1 VRLQREVDEAL
12 EGHVPHE
19 VHHAAVETKPARQKR
34 KLDSKTNLNQMFII
48 EYLSDHFNC
57 YKQSEGNS
65 SLTTHF
71 SMPIMVLQ
79 YFHSKACLEL
89 ELIYFNF
96 NFLNVNLNVFHLMII
111 TN

>member
-1 VRLQREVDEAL
+1 MRLQREVDEAL

-57 YKQSEGNS
+57 YKQSEGNN

-71 SMPIMVLQ
+71 SMLIMVLQ
-79 YFHSKACLEL
+79 YFIQRRALNWN
-89 ELIYFNF
+89 FNL
-96 NFLNVNLNVFHLMII
+96 NFLNVNFNVFHLMII
-111 TN
+111 TT